1 MNKCDSKN
9 GWKEDSLQKWMMFK
23 NEKKVVLSDKKS
35 ALQRFYLK
43 VKQSST
49 RMVSL

>member
-1 MNKCDSKN
+1 MAEKKIRC
-9 GWKEDSLQKWMMFK
+9 K
-23 NEKKVVLSDKKS
+23 NEWCLKMKKKVVLSDKKS